1 MIKATYPD
9 VRISAANLQAVM
21 YDKRLIRA
29 MAVQIVANQVEAHL
43 EMIND
48 GSDNYHTFNEVEQCL
63 MGAKETVNDYIEDML
78 VDFRNTMHAELAAV
92 TVEMSRMII
101 NKDESI
107 DAIVHVSTTA
117 LCYE

>member
-9 VRISAANLQAVM
+9 VRVSLANLQSM
-21 YDKRLIRA
+21 LYDKRIIRA

-48 GSDNYHTFNEVEQCL
+48 GACEYNTFSEVEECV

-78 VDFRNTMHAELAAV
+78 VEFRNTMHSELAKV
-92 TVEMSRMII
+92 SVEMSRMII

-107 DAIVHVSTTA
+107 DVEVSVKTSA
-117 LCYE
+117 E